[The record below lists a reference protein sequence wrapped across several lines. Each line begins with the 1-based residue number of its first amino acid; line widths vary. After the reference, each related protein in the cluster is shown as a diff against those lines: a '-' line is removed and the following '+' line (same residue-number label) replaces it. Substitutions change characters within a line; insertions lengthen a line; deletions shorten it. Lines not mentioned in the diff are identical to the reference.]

1 MDSKFQF
8 RARSASVEALS
19 ETGGS
24 TTGAWCHPSS
34 CPAVA
39 GVGKPIAR
47 IILGIPADYGG
58 RPFRNMRRPV
68 GAARLIEVTVVAYR
82 GIDILI
88 NNVAGVARVADSS
101 DDDWR
106 GSLDE
111 LP

>member
-1 MDSKFQF
+1 MRSGSPQ
-8 RARSASVEALS
+8 ARL
-19 ETGGS
+19 
-24 TTGAWCHPSS
+24 
-34 CPAVA
+34 
-39 GVGKPIAR
+39 
-47 IILGIPADYGG
+47 
-58 RPFRNMRRPV
+58 RRRH

>member
-58 RPFRNMRRPV
+58 RSFRNMQHPV
-68 GAARLIEVTVVAYR
+68 GALDDLVDNIARCGCRQVPTAQP
-82 GIDILI
+82 
-88 NNVAGVARVADSS
+88 A
-101 DDDWR
+101 
-106 GSLDE
+106 
-111 LP
+111 